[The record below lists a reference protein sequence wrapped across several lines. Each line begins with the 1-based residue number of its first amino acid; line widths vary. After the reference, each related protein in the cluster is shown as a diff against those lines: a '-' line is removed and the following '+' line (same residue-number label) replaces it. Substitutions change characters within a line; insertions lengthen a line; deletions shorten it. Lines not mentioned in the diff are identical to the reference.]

1 MSPQAGAVATLFA
14 TPGVAC
20 AAGPGAAGAGGAGAA
35 VAVAAGSPEVAA
47 AADEGVGEESGAG
60 TADGAAAGTSGVG
73 SALEHAAKTA
83 SESARTKP
91 TERVMCADDSNPLNR
106 VATSS
111 AEAARERAVQRE
123 LDPQLRLGLDSAP
136 RRSPTLMAR
145 TLTTISALLFV
156 LLASKG
162 VYAGDGHFEPAFD
175 PQKTAFGEKGEFIIG
190 ADRLVPVFSYTQE
203 WEGNLGFP
211 PVGTT
216 SLSTTSSQGAFSFL
230 WGSGG
235 PIQPAFFTA
244 PRAGFDYV
252 LIPHLTLGAEL
263 VIFAT
268 TGASQTL
275 TRTTAMGSTAT
286 AQGAPEQVIL
296 GFAPRVG
303 YVLRLT
309 NLFSLWLRGG
319 FSFYSEG
326 DSLSLGTN
334 TGGGTNL
341 FALDLEPQ
349 FVITPLPHVGIAL
362 SPTLDL
368 PLFGQVWHD
377 VNENANFDMLYFGI
391 NASLLVYF

>member
-1 MSPQAGAVATLFA
+1 LSPQAGAVATLFA

-91 TERVMCADDSNPLNR
+91 TERVMCADDSNLRNR

-111 AEAARERAVQRE
+111 AEAARERTVQRE

-162 VYAGDGHFEPAFD
+162 AYA
-175 PQKTAFGEKGEFIIG
+175 QKAAFGEKGEFIIG

-203 WEGNLGFP
+203 WAGTPGFP
-211 PVGTT
+211 PPNTT

-235 PIQPAFFTA
+235 PIQAPAFFTA

-275 TRTTAMGSTAT
+275 TRNTTMGSTAT
-286 AQGAPEQVIL
+286 AQAAPEQVIF

-309 NLFSLWLRGG
+309 DMFSLWLRGG

-326 DSLSLGTN
+326 DSASLGN
-334 TGGGTNL
+334 TGTGGANL

-349 FVITPLPHVGIAL
+349 FVITPLAHVGIAL

-368 PLFGQVWHD
+368 PLFGQVW
-377 VNENANFDMLYFGI
+377 NNINQSANFDMLYFGL

>member
-1 MSPQAGAVATLFA
+1 LSPQAGPVATLFA
-14 TPGVAC
+14 TAGVAC
-20 AAGPGAAGAGGAGAA
+20 AAGAGGAGARGA
-35 VAVAAGSPEVAA
+35 GTTVAAAAGSPEVAA
-47 AADEGVGEESGAG
+47 AADEGVGEESPAG
-60 TADGAAAGTSGVG
+60 IADGGGAPLATGTSGVG
-73 SALEHAAKTA
+73 SALEHAAKLA
-83 SESARTKP
+83 SDSARTKP
-91 TERVMCADDSNPLNR
+91 TERVMCADDSNLRNR

-111 AEAARERAVQRE
+111 AEAARERTLQRE

-162 VYAGDGHFEPAFD
+162 AYA
-175 PQKTAFGEKGEFIIG
+175 QKAAFGEKGEFIIG

-203 WEGNLGFP
+203 WA
-211 PVGTT
+211 GTPD
-216 SLSTTSSQGAFSFL
+216 SNQSTTNSQGAFSFL

-235 PIQPAFFTA
+235 PIQAPAFFTA

-275 TRTTAMGSTAT
+275 TRNTTMGSTAT
-286 AQGAPEQVIL
+286 AQAAPEQVIF

-309 NLFSLWLRGG
+309 DMFSLWLRGG

-326 DSLSLGTN
+326 DSSSLGTAGN
-334 TGGGTNL
+334 GGANL

-349 FVITPLPHVGIAL
+349 FVITPLAHVGIAL

-368 PLFGQVWHD
+368 PLFGQVWNN
-377 VNENANFDMLYFGI
+377 VNQSANFDMLYFGL